1 MAQLILAAV
10 PLGNPGDASKRLSEA
25 LISARVI
32 AAEDSRKLSR
42 LCKDLGVTHTAR
54 VISFFEGN
62 ETERVVELLE
72 ILKSGTDVLVVTD
85 AGMPSVSDPGY
96 RLVRI
101 AIDNEIDVKVL
112 PGPSAVLTALAI
124 SGLPTDR
131 FCFEGFAP
139 RTSGARDTW
148 FQKLAEEERTIV
160 FFEAPHRLYE
170 SLIAAAE
177 AMGNDREA
185 VICRELTKTYEE
197 IVRGNLDQLIVW
209 ANEKEILGEIT
220 LVIAGFNPSNREF
233 LPAEIIAKV
242 LEKESA
248 GEMRKSAIQAV
259 AQELHLPKRAVFD
272 LMVKFKNES

>member
-1 MAQLILAAV
+1 M
-10 PLGNPGDASKRLSEA
+10 
-25 LISARVI
+25 
-32 AAEDSRKLSR
+32 
-42 LCKDLGVTHTAR
+42 
-54 VISFFEGN
+54 
-62 ETERVVELLE
+62 
-72 ILKSGTDVLVVTD
+72 
-85 AGMPSVSDPGY
+85 
-96 RLVRI
+96 
-101 AIDNEIDVKVL
+101 
-112 PGPSAVLTALAI
+112 
-124 SGLPTDR
+124 
-131 FCFEGFAP
+131 
-139 RTSGARDTW
+139 
-148 FQKLAEEERTIV
+148 